1 MVLCNLTEAE
11 TRGGEGKWWIL
22 IHLRRKRKRE
32 RELNSGSVKLVSSI
46 CTVEKIK
53 IKLFNQR
60 FTYYTREI
68 YPLRREIEKNR
79 IKKIVIST
87 ISFYW

>member
-1 MVLCNLTEAE
+1 MGFKHTGLFPEQAAN
-11 TRGGEGKWWIL
+11 WDWMI
-22 IHLRRKRKRE
+22 
-32 RELNSGSVKLVSSI
+32 
-46 CTVEKIK
+46 EKIK